1 MSNPEQLRC
10 INPKCKEPLFT
21 PTANRCHKCFT
32 IQQQL
37 PEHQQTAPSGPGPP
51 TASQLPSGS
60 VDRQSGTHTDPSQYV
75 HPPPSGPGRTQY
87 SGSQQGNRD
96 GSGGVSGD
104 TNKEQFFDAQ
114 PVLPQTAR
122 PYHHEGHPP
131 SSQPNI
137 PQRYQYPQVF
147 GMPHQQQ
154 TAPSGPGPPTASQ
167 LPLGP
172 EDRQSRTHTDPSQH
186 VHPPPSGPGIQYSR
200 SQEGKRYVSGSESG
214 DTNKE
219 QFFDAQSVLPQSQT
233 AMARPYD
240 YRGPPPSSQPNVPQ
254 TYQYPQVFGMPPSRG
269 PGSEGTPMPLFAPG
283 GQVPYPPLPPGIQV
297 PQGGHLAW
305 LPSIQQFI
313 LIPHG
318 YIGMEHPGFSPQ
330 ASSQMVHGQI
340 SPQSMPYHQPH
351 TSQPQSPRSMLLPQ
365 PPTSQLQSPSSV
377 GMPYHQPHTS
387 QPQSPGGMPLPQPPT
402 SQSQSPSSV
411 GMPYHQPHTSQ
422 PQSPGGMP
430 LPQPPTSQS
439 QSPSSVGMPYHQ
451 PHTSQPQS
459 PGGMPLPQPPT
470 SQPQSPRSMPLPQPP
485 TSQSQS
491 PRSMPLPQ
499 PPTSQSQSPSSVGM
513 PYHQP
518 HTSQP
523 QSPRSMPLPQ
533 PPTSQSQSPSSVGM
547 PYHQP
552 HTSQPQSPGGMPLPQ
567 PPTSQSQL
575 PSSVGMPYH
584 QPHTSQPQSPG
595 GMPLPQPP
603 TSQSQ
608 APSSV
613 GMPYHQP
620 HTSQPQSPSS
630 MGIVSPPSHSS
641 QPQSPSSTGHSS
653 QSQPSSILSPQLNT
667 SHPPPETHPPQPSP
681 SQSSLQLQSPTGSAP
696 LHQQPTGAAP
706 PRISTQSSQESGT
719 ILPQEHET
727 DSQMQVSTSVS
738 PKPESFPPPS
748 SHPSAASSI
757 PATSSTEKF
766 QATDPPKQQEQDKHF
781 SDHNGTSKGTNGG
794 KVPDKGN
801 SSEQSST
808 QAQPTNTQPKT
819 ATSFTDTS
827 GHPLQGTSDSTKKSS
842 EQGSDANNKGPRKR
856 STDSDDSGRIP
867 AKLAKQDDT
876 KKEHNKEPS
885 NDKDAKGGA
894 SKQLSEEPPK
904 DKQPEKPVSQ
914 HKSDSQTGS
923 ATSAAGTKEVSL
935 VVYTVISCF
944 IKVPN
949 SLECAV

>member
-1 MSNPEQLRC
+1 MSNPEQPRC

-75 HPPPSGPGRTQY
+75 HPPPSGPGTQY

-186 VHPPPSGPGIQYSR
+186 VHPPPSGPGIQYSW
-200 SQEGKRYVSGSESG
+200 SQEGKRYISGSESG

-269 PGSEGTPMPLFAPG
+269 PGSEGTPVPLFAPG

-318 YIGMEHPGFSPQ
+318 YIGTEHPGFSPQ

-340 SPQSMPYHQPH
+340 SPQS
-351 TSQPQSPRSMLLPQ
+351 
-365 PPTSQLQSPSSV
+365 
-377 GMPYHQPHTS
+377 
-387 QPQSPGGMPLPQPPT
+387 
-402 SQSQSPSSV
+402 
-411 GMPYHQPHTSQ
+411 
-422 PQSPGGMP
+422 
-430 LPQPPTSQS
+430 
-439 QSPSSVGMPYHQ
+439 
-451 PHTSQPQS
+451 
-459 PGGMPLPQPPT
+459 
-470 SQPQSPRSMPLPQPP
+470 
-485 TSQSQS
+485 
-491 PRSMPLPQ
+491 
-499 PPTSQSQSPSSVGM
+499 
-513 PYHQP
+513 
-518 HTSQP
+518 
-523 QSPRSMPLPQ
+523 
-533 PPTSQSQSPSSVGM
+533 
-547 PYHQP
+547 
-552 HTSQPQSPGGMPLPQ
+552 
-567 PPTSQSQL
+567 
-575 PSSVGMPYH
+575 MPYH

-630 MGIVSPPSHSS
+630 TGIVSPQSHSS
-641 QPQSPSSTGHSS
+641 QPQLPSSTGHSS
-653 QSQPSSILSPQLNT
+653 QSQPSSMSSPQLNT
-667 SHPPPETHPPQPSP
+667 SHPPPETHPGQPSP
-681 SQSSLQLQSPTGSAP
+681 SQSSLQPQSPTGSAP

-719 ILPQEHET
+719 TLPQGLET

-757 PATSSTEKF
+757 PATSVASTENF
-766 QATDPPKQQEQDKHF
+766 QATDPPKQREQDKHF
-781 SDHNGTSKGTNGG
+781 SGHNGTSKGTNSG

-801 SSEQSST
+801 NSEQSST
-808 QAQPTNTQPKT
+808 QVQPTNTQPKT

-827 GHPLQGTSDSTKKSS
+827 SHPLQGTSDSTKKSS

-856 STDSDDSGRIP
+856 STTDSDDSGRIP

-876 KKEHNKEPS
+876 KKENNKEPN
-885 NDKDAKGGA
+885 NDKDAKGGT
-894 SKQLSEEPPK
+894 SEQLSEEPPK
-904 DKQPEKPVSQ
+904 DKQPIQPENPVSQ
-914 HKSDSQTGS
+914 HAGDSQTGPS
-923 ATSAAGTKEVSL
+923 TSVAVTKEVSL
-935 VVYTVISCF
+935 VYILSSHVS
-944 IKVPN
+944 
-949 SLECAV
+949 